1 MSGSSCIPRSVA
13 GEDLTGSVSPRL
25 WHPTTIC
32 PLSPLTWLGG
42 DRRLARRVGR
52 PVRNFLRIEA
62 AGGILLLAAT
72 TTALVWAN
80 SPWSDS
86 YHEILETHI
95 SISVGELVHLDE
107 SVRHWINDALMVVF
121 FFVVGLEIKREL
133 VVGELRDPR
142 AAALPAIAAIGGMVV
157 PAAIYIALNS
167 STPEFDGWGIPMATD
182 IAFAIGV
189 VSLLGNRVPSAMKVF
204 LLTLAIVDDIGAI
217 AVIAIFYTDDFS
229 AGWFLVAMAAILV
242 VLLMRIV
249 KIWWIP
255 AYVLVGAFVWLAVF
269 ESGIHATIAGVILGL
284 ITPAVPLKPE
294 SKEDDIDD
302 VIRAAVRG
310 DASAPVVRRANFEL
324 KEQVSVVERLED
336 ALHPFSSYLI
346 IPLFALANAGVELSS
361 DTLSEAVTAPV
372 TLGVVFG
379 LVFGKIFGVS
389 VATAIAVKSGVAR
402 LPRAATWTH
411 VLGLA
416 SIAGIGFT
424 VSLFITGLAF
434 DDQLLADEAR
444 IGILAASA
452 IAAVIGALI
461 LLRATPVIEVE
472 MHASEPA
479 G

>member
-1 MSGSSCIPRSVA
+1 MASND
-13 GEDLTGSVSPRL
+13 DL
-25 WHPTTIC
+25 
-32 PLSPLTWLGG
+32 PLSPLTWIGG
-42 DRRLARRVGR
+42 ERRLARRVGR

-62 AGGILLLAAT
+62 AGGILLLVAT
-72 TTALVWAN
+72 ITALVWAN

-86 YHEILETHI
+86 YHDILETHI
-95 SISVGELVHLDE
+95 TIEIGDLLHLDE
-107 SVRHWINDALMVVF
+107 SILHWINDALMAIF

-133 VVGELRDPR
+133 VAGELREPR

-157 PAAIYIALNS
+157 PAAVYIAFNS
-167 STPEFDGWGIPMATD
+167 SGAEFDGWGIPMATD

-189 VSLLGNRVPSAMKVF
+189 VSLLGNRVPSVMKVF

-217 AVIAIFYTDDFS
+217 AVIAIFYTDKFS
-229 AGWFLVAMAAILV
+229 SGWFLVALIAIGV
-242 VLLMRIV
+242 VILMRLA

-294 SKEDDIDD
+294 AQEDDVDD

-336 ALHPFSSYLI
+336 VLHPFSSYLI

-361 DTLSEAVTAPV
+361 DTLSDAASSPV

-379 LVFGKIFGVS
+379 LVFGKIFGVTL
-389 VATAIAVKSGVAR
+389 ATFIAVRSGIAE

-411 VLGLA
+411 VVGLA
-416 SIAGIGFT
+416 SMAGIGFT

-434 DDQLLADEAR
+434 DDPPIADEAR

-452 IAAVIGALI
+452 IAAIIGTLV
-461 LLRATPVIEVE
+461 LLRAKEVVEVE
-472 MHASEPA
+472 IDEPLDEPVEA
-479 G
+479 DS